1 MKPRIVVVAGTGSNT
16 GKTTLVCELLRA
28 LTGWEAIK
36 VTRGHSRSCGRAPE
50 TCCVSPLLGEKPLVL
65 SDPSDTRVPGK
76 DTGKYWDAGASNVH
90 WVIATSDQVR
100 TGMRQALERVRAP
113 GVIVEGTSL
122 LEHIDADYAILVVRT
137 PLREIKPSARRALD
151 TGRIRAL
158 FISGKY
164 PDHTSLLPTTALPVF
179 SHSTL
184 PNLITTLEQKKLR
197 NIRNSRN

>member
-36 VTRGHSRSCGRAPE
+36 VTRGHSRSCGRAPA
-50 TCCVSPLLGEKPLVL
+50 TCCVSPLLGDKPIVL
-65 SDPSDTRVPGK
+65 SHPSDTRVRGK

-90 WVIATSDQVR
+90 WVIAKSDQV
-100 TGMRQALERVRAP
+100 GAGICEALARVRAP

-122 LEHIDADYAILVVRT
+122 LQHIDADYAILVVRT
-137 PLREIKPSARRALD
+137 PLREIKPSARRAID

-158 FISGKY
+158 YFSGND
-164 PDHTSLLPTTALPVF
+164 PDHSLPLPTALPVF
-179 SHSTL
+179 SHSSLPTL
-184 PNLITTLEQKKLR
+184 IAQIPI
-197 NIRNSRN
+197 